1 MEDGKKKLEA
11 IVTALVKEL
20 NMEQLRMV
28 YILVL
33 RIMGK

>member
-11 IVTALVKEL
+11 IVAVLLKEL

-28 YILVL
+28 YILIL
-33 RIMGK
+33 RLMKK

>member
-11 IVTALVKEL
+11 IVAALLKEL

-33 RIMGK
+33 RIMDK

>member
-11 IVTALVKEL
+11 IVAALLKEL
-20 NMEQLRMV
+20 NMEQLRMA

-33 RIMGK
+33 RLMKK

>member
-11 IVTALVKEL
+11 IVVALLKEL

-28 YILVL
+28 YILIL
-33 RIMGK
+33 RLMKK

>member
-11 IVTALVKEL
+11 IVMALIKEL
-20 NMEQLRMV
+20 NMEQLRKV

>member
-11 IVTALVKEL
+11 IVEALLKEL

-28 YILVL
+28 YILIL
-33 RIMGK
+33 RLMKK

>member
-11 IVTALVKEL
+11 IVMALIKEL

-33 RIMGK
+33 RIMDK

>member
-11 IVTALVKEL
+11 IVAALLKEL

-28 YILVL
+28 CILVL
-33 RIMGK
+33 RLMKK

>member
-11 IVTALVKEL
+11 IVAALLKEL

-33 RIMGK
+33 RVIKK